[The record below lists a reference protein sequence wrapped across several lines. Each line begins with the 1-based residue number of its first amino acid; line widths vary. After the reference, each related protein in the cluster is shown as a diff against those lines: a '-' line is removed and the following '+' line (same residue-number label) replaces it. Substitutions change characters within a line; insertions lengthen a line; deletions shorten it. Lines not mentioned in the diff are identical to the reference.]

1 MAFFVIRVYVLTFL
15 MSAELQ
21 TVLALGIV
29 ALTVALLIRSAFRKK
44 RAGNGCASGGCGC
57 PTADFKAK
65 LNQR

>member
-1 MAFFVIRVYVLTFL
+1 

-21 TVLALGIV
+21 TLLALGIV
-29 ALTVALLIRSAFRKK
+29 ALTVVLLIRSAFRKK
-44 RAGNGCASGGCGC
+44 RAGNGCASGGGCGC